1 MNELEQ
7 KIHDIVKDIYEKNG
21 KTRRGGENYFVH
33 CYNVAQNFKM
43 LTDRISMDESFL
55 DACLYLAYCH
65 DIVEDNILTKDEL
78 VAKFHFENDY
88 TKEIFIEGIN
98 VLTKRN
104 GELYEHY
111 LSRINASYKSFKLI
125 KIADILDNVSDKH
138 CSDKQREKYRNALT
152 ILRG

>member
-7 KIHDIVKDIYEKNG
+7 KIHDIVKDIYERNG
-21 KTRRGGENYFVH
+21 KTRRGGESYFVH

-43 LTDRISMDESFL
+43 LVNKRDMDKDFFN
-55 DACLYLAYCH
+55 ACLHLAYCH
-65 DIVEDNILTKDEL
+65 DIVEDSILTKDEL
-78 VAKFHFENDY
+78 VAKFDFENEY

-98 VLTKRN
+98 VLTKRD

-111 LSRINASYKSFKLI
+111 LARINASYKSFKLI

-138 CSDKQREKYRNALT
+138 CSDKQREKYCNALT
-152 ILRG
+152 ILLG